1 MQRRHFLKTGAT
13 IMGALPFVNVPSLIL
28 PELLGSNEQ
37 EIFKMSLGRCKCTI
51 FRDDIHSYTAEDYF
65 LNVPP
70 EELSAALKEYAA
82 NPEDMPSPYVAML
95 LQYDDRKVLIDTG
108 LGYAE
113 KTVMIGDY
121 PLEKKGKL
129 LKLMASENIQK
140 EDITDVVITHF
151 HPDHIGGNF
160 DEKKQLIFQ
169 NAKFHMHRE
178 EWDFW
183 HSSLSDAQSPFFK
196 FFVADQITPLKDWG
210 LNLFSGESNE
220 ILPGVTA
227 VLAAGHTPGHFA
239 VHMNFEGEQLLY
251 ASDAFIHPLHIE
263 RLGWRTKY
271 DMDHE
276 EAKKSRQKLL
286 ELAYSE
292 NMLIN
297 AFHFDFP
304 GLGRVAKKDRNWKWI
319 YST

>member
-13 IMGALPFVNVPSLIL
+13 VMGALPFVNIPSLVL
-28 PELLGSNEQ
+28 PDLFGSTEE
-37 EIFKMSLGRCKCTI
+37 EIFKIKLGRCQCTI
-51 FRDDIHSYTAEDYF
+51 FRDNIHSYTAEDYF
-65 LNVPP
+65 LDVPP
-70 EELSAALKEYAA
+70 EELSAALKKYAA
-82 NPEDMPSPYVAML
+82 NPENMPSPFVAML

-113 KTVMIGDY
+113 KPVLIGDFS
-121 PLEKKGKL
+121 LEKKGRL
-129 LKLMASENIQK
+129 LQLMASENIRK

-160 DEKKQLIFQ
+160 NEEKQPVFK
-169 NAKFHMHRE
+169 NAKFHMHRD

-183 HSSLSDAQSPFFK
+183 HSSRADAQSAFFK
-196 FFVADQITPLKDWG
+196 FFVADQITPLKDG
-210 LNLFSGESNE
+210 NLNLFSGELNE

-227 VLAAGHTPGHFA
+227 VLAPGHTPGHFA
-239 VHMNFEGEQLLY
+239 VHMNFEKEQLLY

-276 EAKKSRQKLL
+276 EAKRSREKLL
-286 ELAYSE
+286 DLAYRE

-304 GLGRVAKKDRNWKWI
+304 GLGRVAKEEGNWKWI